1 MGIVK
6 FNTTATSVPSP
17 QTKSGTGFGT
27 IVLLGLVAVAGYF
40 GYKEYKKYKET
51 KN

>member
-1 MGIVK
+1 MGVVK
-6 FNTTATSVPSP
+6 FNTTTTNLPTP
-17 QTKSGTGFGT
+17 QTKSGSGFGT

>member
-6 FNTTATSVPSP
+6 FNTIATSTPSP

-27 IVLLGLVAVAGYF
+27 IILLAIVGVAGYF
-40 GYKEYKKYKET
+40 GYKEYKKYKE
-51 KN
+51 KQN